1 MFLFCLQ
8 SMVPTDALGTS
19 EEEMGRLKEELEM
32 WKASSVKH
40 MESWRLAE
48 REGLVHPSKT
58 RSTPPH
64 L

>member
-40 MESWRLAE
+40 MESGDL
-48 REGLVHPSKT
+48 LKDKD
-58 RSTPPH
+58 
-64 L
+64 